1 MDDRC
6 VEVNGNSDAL
16 NLLRGSSAGSSSLCL
31 LAMVSSAAV
40 LDDVLKPI
48 GPEPACSSM
57 NVGGSRNLRFT

>member
-6 VEVNGNSDAL
+6 VEVNGSSEAL

-31 LAMVSSAAV
+31 FAMVSSAAA
-40 LDDVLKPI
+40 LDDAFKPI

-57 NVGGSRNLRFT
+57 NVEGSRNLRST